1 MKMNFKYFNDEWNR
15 FDIDTKPLSD
25 DVYGDE
31 YIDGIDTQIK
41 KKMNYSKTIE
51 D

>member
-1 MKMNFKYFNDEWNR
+1 MNFKYFNDEWNV
-15 FDIDTKPLSD
+15 DTKPLSD
-25 DVYGDE
+25 DFYGDE

-41 KKMNYSKTIE
+41 KKKNYSNTIE

>member
-1 MKMNFKYFNDEWNR
+1 MKMNFRYFNDEWNG
-15 FDIDTKPLSD
+15 DTKPLSD

-41 KKMNYSKTIE
+41 KKKNSNTIE

>member
-1 MKMNFKYFNDEWNR
+1 MKMNFKYFNDEWNG
-15 FDIDTKPLSD
+15 DTKPLSD

-41 KKMNYSKTIE
+41 KKKNYSKTIE